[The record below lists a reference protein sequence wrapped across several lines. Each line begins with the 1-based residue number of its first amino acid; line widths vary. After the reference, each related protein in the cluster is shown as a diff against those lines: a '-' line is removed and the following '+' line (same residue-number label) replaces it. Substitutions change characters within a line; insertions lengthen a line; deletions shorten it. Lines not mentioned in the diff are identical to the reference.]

1 VWPVVFASSAL
12 SRVCLLVQEEMCQK
26 KMTKCPSPH
35 DDVVDDDVVD
45 DEVIVMDRAD
55 CHAGNSDCDQEPLS
69 KIVTNFVNVY
79 LILRVT
85 LPNNYIT
92 LMTDKGGG
100 RV

>member
-26 KMTKCPSPH
+26 KITKCPSR
-35 DDVVDDDVVD
+35 DDVVD
-45 DEVIVMDRAD
+45 DEVIVMDRRAD

-79 LILRVT
+79 LILCVT
-85 LPNNYIT
+85 LPNIYII
-92 LMTDKGGG
+92 LMTDKGGSH
-100 RV
+100 V